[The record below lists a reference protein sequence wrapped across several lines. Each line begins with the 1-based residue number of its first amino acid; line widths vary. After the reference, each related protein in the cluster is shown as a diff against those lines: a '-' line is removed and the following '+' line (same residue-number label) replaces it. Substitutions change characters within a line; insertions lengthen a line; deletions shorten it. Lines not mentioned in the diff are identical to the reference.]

1 MLISP
6 LSPAL
11 LPLKE
16 FPVFCK
22 SALLIALGSTALLG
36 GCGGGGSSSPTPQPI
51 TISLSTASATA
62 PLNGASTAVTVTVSR
77 VAGDTN
83 PVLLTVTQV
92 PSGVTRQITSP
103 GTGDSGSIVFSAGG
117 EATAGTYPLVINA
130 TEGGPTVTANL
141 SLTVL
146 SSPVTVNVGVSPT
159 VNTSVGFGG
168 QLQTVMT
175 TQLQA
180 AEWTESFFQSLPG
193 ATTTLGNLE
202 PEHIRVYT
210 DSQGIPQ
217 DINKNWDF
225 TVLDAT
231 LDPAIGVGD
240 KSINLVLVQGPAWMC
255 TDVGPNCVLQ
265 PPNYPDFATY
275 AARMVQYYNTT
286 TGFTDDNGVQHVHS
300 SFTPITYW
308 SIYTIPDLVGMTPAQ
323 YANLYNLT
331 VTAMQNAGSL
341 VPLKFVAVE
350 LSGVTDANDYVPAF
364 LDAVTAQIDVVSQQ
378 QYAVCGWF
386 YTDAVAMGAVP
397 YNFAQYARD
406 FANIV
411 ATSPKL
417 SHAVLWMTENNV
429 DADFQGSGCSNPFEI
444 DPRGT
449 SAFFAGW
456 RPYVFSQWAQ
466 AGSHTVVH
474 SDFNNGAGDISLMDA
489 EVDYATAQPYI
500 SYWVDYN
507 LRHYF
512 PYCQPDEPPTCQAPT
527 SSILTVSSS
536 EPAGSQTVE
545 ILATTNSD
553 GSVVVMAANHAIN
566 GQNDDNG
573 PGAPRTVVIDISQ
586 LGHFSSAT
594 ELTIDASLI
603 DPTTSLATEPV
614 AQSVVPAP
622 QMTLNMGGY
631 SVTFLKLLP

>member
-1 MLISP
+1 MNCISRETAV
-6 LSPAL
+6 PASKCPAVL
-11 LPLKE
+11 RFAPM
-16 FPVFCK
+16 
-22 SALLIALGSTALLG
+22 LLIGLAA
-36 GCGGGGSSSPTPQPI
+36 CGGTGSSPMPQPI
-51 TISLSTASATA
+51 TINLSSASSTA
-62 PLNGASTAVTVTVSR
+62 PLNGASPAVTVTIDR

-83 PVLLTVTQV
+83 PVTLSVSQV
-92 PSGVTRQITSP
+92 PSGVTPQITFP
-103 GTGDSGSIVFSAGG
+103 GTGNSGSIVFSAAG
-117 EATAGTYPLVINA
+117 AAAPGTYPLIVNA
-130 TEGGPTVTANL
+130 TEGGPNVTGNL

-146 SSPVTVNVGVSPT
+146 SSPVTVSVSVSPT

-175 TQLQA
+175 TQFQA
-180 AEWTESFFQSLPG
+180 AEWTESFFPSVPS
-193 ATTTLGNLE
+193 ATTTLANLE
-202 PEHIRVYT
+202 PEHARVYT
-210 DSQGIPQ
+210 NSQGIPQ

-231 LDPAIGVGD
+231 LDPVIGVGD

-255 TDVGPNCVLQ
+255 TDVGPNCVLLPQ
-265 PPNYPDFATY
+265 NYPDFATY

-286 TGFTDDNGVQHVHS
+286 TGFTDDNGVQHVHA

-308 SIYTIPDLVGMTPAQ
+308 SIYTIPDLVGMTPQQ

-341 VPLKFVAVE
+341 VPLKFVALE
-350 LSGVTDANDYVPAF
+350 LSGDIDAKYYVPDF
-364 LDAVTAQIDVVSQQ
+364 LNAVTAQIDVVSQQ
-378 QYAVCGWF
+378 DYAVCGWSNNDV
-386 YTDAVAMGAVP
+386 TAMGAVSSS
-397 YNFAQYARD
+397 FAQFAQD

-411 ATSPKL
+411 KTSPKL

-429 DADFQGSGCSNPFEI
+429 DADFSIGGGAGECSNPFEI

-474 SDFNNGAGDISLMDA
+474 SDFVQDPSNMSLMYA
-489 EVDYATAQPYI
+489 EVAYATAQPYI

-512 PYCQPDEPPTCQAPT
+512 PYCNDEPSTCQAPT
-527 SSILTVSSS
+527 SSILTVSTS
-536 EPAGSQTVE
+536 EPVGSQTVE
-545 ILATTNSD
+545 ILATANSD
-553 GSVVVMAANHAIN
+553 GSVVVMAANHAVN

-594 ELTIDASLI
+594 ELTLDASLI
-603 DPTTSLATEPV
+603 DPNTSLATEPV
-614 AQSVVPAP
+614 AQSVEAAP

-631 SVTFLKLLP
+631 GVTFLKLLR